1 MPNKPIPQEVTVDPK
16 TTALLVLDLNCR
28 CENPE
33 EPCFKLIDPV
43 AKFLDRARQANL
55 FIVYTAADRY
65 KGTAEARMPHAFKQR
80 EDEPVIFPPAFDKF
94 YSGELQPMLQK
105 RVIKTVIVCGA
116 SSNQAV
122 MYTATA
128 AVRPFGYDCVIP
140 VDGLIA
146 RGDYE
151 HEFTLHQFTIL
162 PGGAARLAGAGRA
175 RAPSNRCRWRDRG
188 SPGSPSRKGAAGGV
202 RRARGTARRR
212 RRARGGRA
220 MRG

>member
-1 MPNKPIPQEVTVDPK
+1 MPNKPIPQEVAVDPK

-43 AKFLDRARQANL
+43 AKFLDRARQANM

-94 YSGELQPMLQK
+94 YSGEMQPMLQQ
-105 RVIKTVIVCGA
+105 RAIKTVIVCGA

-162 PGGAARLAGAGRA
+162 PGGAAQKFKITQF
-175 RAPSNRCRWRDRG
+175 D
-188 SPGSPSRKGAAGGV
+188 KIKI
-202 RRARGTARRR
+202 T
-212 RRARGGRA
+212 
-220 MRG
+220 

>member
-16 TTALLVLDLNCR
+16 STALLVLDLNAR

-33 EPCFKLIDPV
+33 EPCYKLIEPV
-43 AKFLDRARQANL
+43 AKFLARARQAKM
-55 FIVYTAADRY
+55 FIVYTVADRY
-65 KGTAEARMPHAFKQR
+65 RGTPEARMPHAFKQQP
-80 EDEPVIFPPAFDKF
+80 DEPVIFPAAFDKF
-94 YSGELQPMLQK
+94 YSGELQPMLQA
-105 RVIKTVIVCGA
+105 RGIKIVIVCGA

-128 AVRPFGYDCVIP
+128 AVRPFGYEAVIP

-162 PGGAARLAGAGRA
+162 PGGAAQKFKITQFDKINL
-175 RAPSNRCRWRDRG
+175 S
-188 SPGSPSRKGAAGGV
+188 
-202 RRARGTARRR
+202 
-212 RRARGGRA
+212 
-220 MRG
+220 

>member
-1 MPNKPIPQEVTVDPK
+1 MPNKPVPQEVTVDSK

-33 EPCFKLIDPV
+33 ERCHQLINPV
-43 AKFLDRARQANL
+43 AKFLDRARQAAM

-65 KGTAEARMPHAFKQR
+65 KGTPEARMCRAFKQR
-80 EDEPVIFPPAFDKF
+80 DDEPVIFPHAFDKF

-105 RVIKTVIVCGA
+105 RGIRTVIACGA

-128 AVRPFGYDCVIP
+128 AVRPFGYTCIIP

-146 RGDYE
+146 RSDYE

-162 PGGAARLAGAGRA
+162 PGGAAEKFKITEFDKITIA
-175 RAPSNRCRWRDRG
+175 
-188 SPGSPSRKGAAGGV
+188 
-202 RRARGTARRR
+202 
-212 RRARGGRA
+212 
-220 MRG
+220 